1 MRCLI
6 LLAALITVLTGCIS
20 DGGQSFY
27 SNPGNWVI
35 CETEKSD
42 AEFDVF
48 YVYPTLAGKAKTP
61 EMEWKDNPKLQKKIT
76 GFATAQTYGIFGKNV
91 RVFSPYVHQ
100 LTYASVLGIMKK
112 RPLTKAEWKHFE
124 RGMKEVIDAFRYY
137 LRHYNKGRPY
147 ILLGHSQGAM
157 DLYYL
162 MEHCPELR
170 KEKGFAAAYL
180 AGLPHISAAQMEKDF
195 GGRIKP
201 AQNAGD
207 VGVITVWNTQ
217 NKEADASFMAGNGAY
232 CINPLNWRT
241 DSKPAGREL
250 HIQAYFY
257 DYRTGKAVEKSRM
270 FGARVD
276 PARGV
281 LIVDLPSRSVWDAN
295 GFMGAGI
302 FHMNDVWFFA
312 GNIRANAGNRIR
324 NWKKEFR
331 HE

>member
-1 MRCLI
+1 MRCFI
-6 LLAALITVLTGCIS
+6 LLAALIPVLTGCIS
-20 DGGQSFY
+20 DGGQSFH
-27 SNPGNWVI
+27 SSPGNWVI
-35 CETEKSD
+35 CDTDKSD
-42 AEFDVF
+42 AGFDVF
-48 YVYPTLAGKAKTP
+48 YVYPTLAGKSKTS
-61 EMEWKDNPKLQKKIT
+61 EMEWKNNPKLQKKIT
-76 GFATAQTYGIFGKNV
+76 GFAHAQTYGIFGKKV

-100 LTYASVLGIMKK
+100 LTYSSVMKIMKK

-124 RGMKEVIDAFRYY
+124 RGMKETLGAFRYY

-162 MEHCPELR
+162 MEHCPEIR
-170 KEKGFAAAYL
+170 KENGFAAAYL

-195 GGRIKP
+195 GNRIKP
-201 AQNAGD
+201 AENAD
-207 VGVITVWNTQ
+207 DIGVIAVWNTQ
-217 NKEADASFMAGNGAY
+217 NKDADASFMAGDGAY
-232 CINPLNWRT
+232 CINPLNWHT

-250 HIQAYFY
+250 HIRAYIY
-257 DYRTGKAVEKSRM
+257 DYRTGKAMEKSKM

-295 GFMGAGI
+295 AFMGAGI

-312 GNIRANAGNRIR
+312 GNLRANAENRIR
-324 NWKKEFR
+324 NWKKENGK
-331 HE
+331 